1 MLSLHDP
8 ELGSI
13 HFKTHFRSTHITI
26 RLVNDGLRITMPS
39 ADFYNEAL
47 SLIEK
52 NRLKILT
59 KQKKRDNGHQVI
71 DEGHPLKTLT
81 FTTHVVASDRTKIFF
96 KLTDNLLTIEYP
108 RQRQIQSSAMQ
119 KVIREGIIYFL
130 RQAAKQVLPEKVS
143 QLAIPNGLKYRSLKI
158 QSSTTRWGSCSS
170 INNINLSLYLL
181 LLPSHLIDYVIV
193 HELCHTIEHNHS
205 ERFWTNVERILPD
218 YKALRNELK
227 HFPLSAWA

>member
-1 MLSLHDP
+1 MLPLHDP

-39 ADFYNEAL
+39 TDFYNEAL

-52 NRLKILT
+52 NRSQILT
-59 KQKKRDNGHQVI
+59 KQKKRDNGHQII

-81 FTTHVVASDRTKIFF
+81 FTAHVVASDQPKIFF
-96 KLTDNLLTIEYP
+96 KLADNVLTIEYP
-108 RQRQIQSSAMQ
+108 RQRGIQSPAVQ
-119 KVIREGIIYFL
+119 KVIREGIVYFL
-130 RQAAKQVLPEKVS
+130 RKAAKQVLPEKTF
-143 QLAIPNGLKYRSLKI
+143 QLAMQSGLKYRSLKI

-170 INNINLSLYLL
+170 VNNINLSLYLL

-205 ERFWTNVERILPD
+205 ERFWTHVERILPD
-218 YKALRNELK
+218 CKALRNELK
-227 HFPLSAWA
+227 HFSLSAWA